1 MNPLDALRDAWFFFR
16 QNLLQILL
24 LCLPFL
30 LLEAFL
36 SLQLENLVAAAKVPL
51 YEVLLGLF
59 FYPLYSAAL
68 ILFIDARSRGE
79 QPGKGALVTM
89 SLGLWPRFVLLA
101 GIGTL
106 AIMLGISLFILPG
119 LWLMVRLVFADYL
132 LVLRGLTPLQALHE
146 SLQLTHGHFW
156 PICTCVMLVMVP
168 PWLAGFWAADI
179 AGRAPAAGR
188 AVRPLP
194 AVHHSGGVPPVYA
207 ACGRQHH
214 AAAVTFGSF
223 TAFHIETSPWQE
235 NRAENWPKTAATS
248 AIYR

>member
-89 SLGLWPRFVLLA
+89 SLSLWPRFVLLA

-106 AIMLGISLFILPG
+106 AIMLGISLLILPG

-132 LVLRGLTPLQALHE
+132 LVLRGLTPLQL
-146 SLQLTHGHFW
+146 SL
-156 PICTCVMLVMVP
+156 I
-168 PWLAGFWAADI
+168 
-179 AGRAPAAGR
+179 
-188 AVRPLP
+188 
-194 AVHHSGGVPPVYA
+194 
-207 ACGRQHH
+207 
-214 AAAVTFGSF
+214 
-223 TAFHIETSPWQE
+223 HI
-235 NRAENWPKTAATS
+235 
-248 AIYR
+248 

>member
-30 LLEAFL
+30 LLEAFV
-36 SLQLENLVAAAKVPL
+36 SLQLEGLVGAAKVPL

-79 QPGKGALVTM
+79 NPGKGALVAM
-89 SLGLWPRFVLLA
+89 SLSLWPRFVLLA

-156 PICTCVMLVMVP
+156 PIFTCVMLVMVP

-179 AGRAPAAGR
+179 AAEPAGR
-188 AVRPLP
+188 LLLDVLFGLCQLFTTVVVFRLYMLRAGDNTAPLP
-194 AVHHSGGVPPVYA
+194 
-207 ACGRQHH
+207 
-214 AAAVTFGSF
+214 
-223 TAFHIETSPWQE
+223 
-235 NRAENWPKTAATS
+235 
-248 AIYR
+248 

>member
-16 QNLLQILL
+16 QNLLHILV
-24 LCLPFL
+24 LCMPFL

-36 SLQLENLVAAAKVPL
+36 SLHLEDLVGTAKVPL

-79 QPGKGALVTM
+79 HPGKGVLVAM
-89 SLGLWPRFVLLA
+89 SLSLWPRFVLLA

-132 LVLRGLTPLQALHE
+132 LVLRGLTPLQALHA
-146 SLQLTHGHFW
+146 SLQLTDGHFW
-156 PICTCVMLVMVP
+156 PIFTCVMLVMVP
-168 PWLAGFWAADI
+168 PWVASFWAGDI
-179 AGRAPAAGR
+179 ASEPAARLLLDMLFGLCQLFTTVVVFRLYMLR
-188 AVRPLP
+188 AGDNTARLP
-194 AVHHSGGVPPVYA
+194 
-207 ACGRQHH
+207 
-214 AAAVTFGSF
+214 
-223 TAFHIETSPWQE
+223 
-235 NRAENWPKTAATS
+235 
-248 AIYR
+248 